1 MQPTINLELMSFVEQ
16 EILPRYNAFGRSHG
30 LQHVQRVIR
39 NAIDL
44 ARLTGADLDMV
55 YAIAAYH
62 DLGMEGPRAIHH
74 VTGGKIL
81 MADKRLTRWF
91 SPTQIRI
98 MKEAVEDHRAS
109 SSRMPRSIYGKIIAE
124 ADRDIEPT
132 VVFSRAIEF
141 GLENYPQL
149 NKEQQWERFRQHIK
163 EKYGRRGYLHLWIQ
177 GSPNAQN
184 LELIRQTID
193 DEPSLRAV
201 FDQLWVQI
209 QPENTTANDQ
219 NTPS

>member
-1 MQPTINLELMSFVEQ
+1 MSFVEQ

-109 SSRMPRSIYGKIIAE
+109 SSRMPRSIYG
-124 ADRDIEPT
+124 
-132 VVFSRAIEF
+132 
-141 GLENYPQL
+141 LENYPQL

-163 EKYGRRGYLHLWIQ
+163 EKYGHRGYLHLWIP

-201 FDQLWVQI
+201 FDQLWLQI
-209 QPENTTANDQ
+209 QTEITTANDQ